1 MEYITTGIRG
11 VYMQIRN
18 SVKAV
23 LVEGDKILLTKNL
36 DDEGEFYLCP
46 GGGRSTEKHFTT
58 PC

>member
-1 MEYITTGIRG
+1 
-11 VYMQIRN
+11 MQIRN